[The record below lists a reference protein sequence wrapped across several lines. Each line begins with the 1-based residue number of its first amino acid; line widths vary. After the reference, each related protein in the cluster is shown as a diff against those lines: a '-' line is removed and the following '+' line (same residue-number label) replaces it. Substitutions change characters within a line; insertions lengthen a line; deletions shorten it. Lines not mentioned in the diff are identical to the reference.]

1 MIEAPRQLRESP
13 VARPQIQTGNRSSIG
28 FVPLSA
34 GVRDQLTEMLDR
46 PHPTVNWRT
55 LVRELGLERW
65 SVSGFEQSS
74 YPTEYL
80 LRTMEARKYPP
91 SKLSEIL
98 RKLGRDDA
106 ADIIQT
112 PMIWESSV

>member
-1 MIEAPRQLRESP
+1 MIEASLQLRESP
-13 VARPQIQTGNRSSIG
+13 VDTPQIQTGNRSSIG

-34 GVRDQLTEMLDR
+34 GVRDRLTEMLDR
-46 PHPTVNWRT
+46 PHPTANWRT
-55 LVRELGLERW
+55 LARELGLERW
-65 SVSGFEQSS
+65 SISEFAQSS
-74 YPTEYL
+74 SPTEYL

-106 ADIIQT
+106 ANIIQA